1 MASNLVNTSDLTKKM
16 RQRLQETIAIKKN
29 KQVRFGCSD
38 DFRSIISSTFYS
50 RYSVR
55 DYHAHSK
62 CQVE

>member
-1 MASNLVNTSDLTKKM
+1 M